1 MTTVSPMSNKITT
14 TVVGAFLLVA
24 VLAGCGS
31 EAKDKVAEIKD
42 EGVKTAACKA
52 IDAVDSKVSS
62 IEGSSPEELK
72 KIQEQ
77 VDSLNTA
84 LDKVSDK
91 VPESVQTKIDDASKK
106 LEDAANTAES
116 DADAAKEKA
125 KSAADDLTSSL
136 DEASTKIGC

>member
-1 MTTVSPMSNKITT
+1 MSKKITT
-14 TVVGAFLLVA
+14 TAIGALLLVA

-31 EAKDKVAEIKD
+31 EAKDKITEIKD

-52 IDAVDSKVSS
+52 IDAVDAKVSS
-62 IEGSSPEELK
+62 IEGSSPEELQ

-77 VDSLNTA
+77 VDSLSSA
-84 LDKVSDK
+84 LKKLSDK
-91 VPESVQTKIDDASKK
+91 VPESVQTKIDDASTK
-106 LEDAANTAES
+106 LKDAASSAES
-116 DADAAKEKA
+116 DAEGAKEKA